1 MSVDIITIYGYLDKQ
16 PGTQLTRNWL
26 SINGN
31 LGGMKRQDTRRIL
44 ATNLRRLMAATP
56 DLDTQ
61 SKLAARAHIS
71 QSSVGRFLS
80 GAVYAQLAQVESVAE
95 AFGITVAELLT
106 DSDALPARDHAIA
119 YDHDSVVALPADQK
133 KQIEEF
139 IAFVVQ
145 RNNSQSSDTLE
156 IAETNTPAAALKARL
171 LQAIQRELDDDT
183 LRQSNDEERAS
194 RPTGRGKRTAN

>member
-1 MSVDIITIYGYLDKQ
+1 MSVDIITIYGYSDKQ
-16 PGTQLTRNWL
+16 AGTQLTRNWL

-44 ATNLRRLMAATP
+44 ATNLRRLMQATP

-61 SKLAARAHIS
+61 AKLAARAHIS

-80 GAVYAQLAQVESVAE
+80 GAVYPQLAQVESIAE
-95 AFGITVAELLT
+95 VFGITVADLLT
-106 DSDALPARDHAIA
+106 DTDATPTSSHAIT
-119 YDHDSVVALPADQK
+119 YDHEAVATLPADQK
-133 KQIEEF
+133 QQIEEF

-145 RNNSQSSDTLE
+145 RNHSKPGETLE
-156 IAETNTPAAALKARL
+156 IADSSKTPAGLKARL

-183 LRQSNDEERAS
+183 LRHSHEEERPS
-194 RPTGRGKRTAN
+194 RPTDRGKRTAN